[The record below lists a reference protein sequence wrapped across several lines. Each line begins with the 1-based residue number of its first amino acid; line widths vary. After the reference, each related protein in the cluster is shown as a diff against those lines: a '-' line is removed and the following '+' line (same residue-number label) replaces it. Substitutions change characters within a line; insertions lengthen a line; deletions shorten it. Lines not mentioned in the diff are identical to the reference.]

1 MSFLIKNFEDE
12 YWHWGVQLDG
22 ATVAQ
27 QFETLEFKLLSAKT
41 KNINIKIEKKDKKKR
56 NAHESLA

>member
-1 MSFLIKNFEDE
+1 MSFLIKNFEDV

-27 QFETLEFKLLSAKT
+27 QFQTLEFKLLSAKT
-41 KNINIKIEKKDKKKR
+41 KNKNFKHKNRKERQEKKKCT
-56 NAHESLA
+56 